1 MERILSM
8 SKPFL
13 TKSFITKPFIT
24 KPFITRHINNLTL
37 LSLLIIV
44 CLLMLTSYL
53 WIQAKNAEE
62 RSLQQQFNLSLVNL
76 SQNIDA
82 RISNMKLIAKTVA
95 NDKHIHDWIENGF
108 VADQESVLVNKLG
121 FLVKEYGLT
130 SASFAD
136 KNTHKYWNHEGFL
149 RVLQPETDTW
159 YFAYLH
165 STEPDLISVYHD
177 KNKNRI
183 DVYVNYQQIDGN
195 GLSGIAT
202 SFDGILDI
210 LKNSLFFEYG
220 DIYLVDSVGK
230 IQVQADS
237 DVAGVKNLQDMFS
250 KTIVDNLL
258 QLNSTEFIDLIE
270 FNQAA
275 GGLLGASYIP
285 SMDWYVVVSV
295 RN

>member
-13 TKSFITKPFIT
+13 TKSFL
-24 KPFITRHINNLTL
+24 TRHINNLTL